1 MADKKQSFGINT
13 GLIAGAGLVARSE
26 GVGKLAG
33 AEALQDVGAFLAEG
47 IGKVVKAR
55 NREFNKL
62 LANQLNQPG
71 LTEDQVDAME
81 KRLQKQRFKY
91 VYLNDRRLRRKEE
104 QKVEKEAKAIV
115 DDVNDKNEVA
125 STAQNVVK
133 ENPESLGVT
142 DQTNVKLSLKNSITD
157 ESGNNVKIIQT
168 EDIKD
173 NDGNVIVPLVNI
185 YKGEKETGVAEKFI
199 QSYYDKFLD
208 PNSIF
213 NNLGDGEGAEKIDMD
228 PKIPKAGKD
237 AYRETGVI
245 NFPNIAEGENGL
257 PLGLEFVTNSEFI
270 DIINSKGVDEATI
283 AKYKANVDQQIN
295 NARNLKPGERVD
307 FRYEMEFDKQ
317 KTFVADGNAIS
328 IATNNIIGN
337 RNFKK
342 DLIKGLQS
350 GTYKSLGI
358 NLTDEEIKKLDK
370 NGGKVTKEDSIKMAE
385 ELIYNSD
392 YRELFENTLSSFL
405 TNVTEQI
412 YKANL
417 DPLVLATM
425 QDKPQFM
432 SKEQAA
438 QTEELIEAQKRSL
451 QQQQTEKNT
460 YDPGKGLGFLT
471 Q

>member
-1 MADKKQSFGINT
+1 MANKKQSFGINT

-62 LANQLNQPG
+62 LANQLNKPG
-71 LTEDQVDAME
+71 LTEGQIDAME
-81 KRLQKQRFKY
+81 ERLQKQRFRY

-115 DDVNDKNEVA
+115 DDVNDKNEIA
-125 STAQNVVK
+125 STAKNVLE

-142 DQTNVKLSLKNSITD
+142 DQTNIKLALNNSITD
-157 ESGNNVKIIQT
+157 ESGNNVKLIQT
-168 EDIKD
+168 GDIKD
-173 NDGNVIVPLVNI
+173 NDGNVVIPLVNI
-185 YKGEKETGVAEKFI
+185 YKGEKETGVAEKFL

-228 PKIPKAGKD
+228 PKIPAAGKD

-245 NFPNIAEGENGL
+245 NFDNIAEGEDGL
-257 PLGLEFVTNSEFI
+257 PNNVEKITNKEFVN
-270 DIINSKGVDEATI
+270 IINSKGVDEATM
-283 AKYKANVDQQIN
+283 AKYRANIDQQIN
-295 NARNLKPGERVD
+295 NAKNLKPGERID
-307 FRYEMEFDKQ
+307 FRYEMEFDKHQ
-317 KTFVADGNAIS
+317 TFVADGNAIS

-350 GTYKSLGI
+350 GTYESLGI
-358 NLTDEEIKKLDK
+358 NLTDEEIKELDK

-392 YRELFENTLSSFL
+392 YRELFENTLVGFL
-405 TNVTEQI
+405 TDVSQQAYVNS
-412 YKANL
+412 L
-417 DPLVLATM
+417 DPLVYATLEK
-425 QDKPQFM
+425 KPQFM

-460 YDPGKGLGFLT
+460 YKPGRGLGFLT